1 MHARIME
8 VTLGEMLGPN
18 QVLANMT
25 NRTKKAAIE
34 ELVDLLWKQKLLI
47 NKSDAVARVMER
59 EDLASTALGDGVAI
73 PHARLDVGDK
83 PVIAIG
89 RHPSGIDFDS
99 PDRKSVHLIVLVV
112 WQPAQPG
119 LFNRLFGGLVSKLAD
134 ASFRKRLIEE
144 KDNKAIAAALS
155 DVKIDMLAG
164 RATKV
169 EADMLITLQLLETKK
184 NADAKGLDRQIQ
196 LARAELPGS
205 MLSRFDRLMAHHG
218 EALVEAPYGIC
229 TGCSMTLSSG
239 VAAEMLRNPDT
250 IFVCERCGRFLI
262 HHIG

>member
-1 MHARIME
+1 MHARVME

-25 NRTKKAAIE
+25 NRSKKSAIE
-34 ELVDLLWKQKLLI
+34 DLVDLLWKQKLI
-47 NKSDAVARVMER
+47 TNKSEAVARIMER

-89 RHPSGIDFDS
+89 RHPGGIDFGATDKK
-99 PDRKSVHLIVLVV
+99 PVQLIVLVV

-119 LFNRLFGGLVSKLAD
+119 LFNRLFAGLVSKLAN
-134 ASFRKRLIEE
+134 ASFRNCLVCE
-144 KDNKAIAAALS
+144 KDNNAIAAALS

-169 EADMLITLQLLETKK
+169 EGDMLITLQLLESKRS
-184 NADAKGLDRQIQ
+184 ADAKGLDRQIE

-218 EALVEAPYGIC
+218 EALVEAPHGIC

-262 HHIG
+262 HHI